1 MKKLSLL
8 ALLLAIIPAL
18 LLGCQSNNEA
28 AADITTAASNATP
41 NAMPNTTP
49 KVSISASNNIGNLNL
64 DFFAVVDDAETV
76 ESLQNI
82 ISSANKLAGIVNV
95 SKPNYDLQ
103 IIDEQGIEQG
113 YHLWVGKAGQQGML
127 MDVQDSHTVYT
138 ISEQSTET
146 LISLIERLQNE

>member
-41 NAMPNTTP
+41 NATP

-127 MDVQDSHTVYT
+127 MLMDVQDSHTVYT